1 MDIGDAHDAPD
12 QLAGMDGLDAFQYPT
27 CACPEI
33 GWTTKPVDSRL
44 NIDLK
49 SRSGASILEAQ
60 VCYNC
65 APEAIVSY
73 RDKRATSGY
82 LRPKMATT
90 GQLMA
95 AGVPLGPYGLV

>member
-12 QLAGMDGLDAFQYPT
+12 QRAGMDGLDAFQYPT

-33 GWTTKPVDSRL
+33 GWTKPVDSSL

-65 APEAIVSY
+65 APEATVSY
-73 RDKRATSGY
+73 LATKGQ
-82 LRPKMATT
+82 RVATYDPRWL
-90 GQLMA
+90 QQ
-95 AGVPLGPYGLV
+95 VN